1 MKENKAE
8 ITEKLF
14 QTIKL
19 THAGEDISDMQY
31 VNDPNSYG
39 REHVIITYDTGYIK
53 RVNVSMD
60 SGAAL
65 IRDVMREVN

>member
-14 QTIKL
+14 QTIRL
-19 THAGEDISDMQY
+19 TRAGEDISDMHY

-39 REHVIITYDTGYIK
+39 REHVIITYANGYIR

-65 IRDVMREVN
+65 IRDVMEVIR